1 MQATHFQCCHNHS
14 KSICFQETVST
25 ISGTN
30 IHYLLDSCHV
40 TVGSSHG
47 WGLLILV
54 TTRPG
59 LQALRLMK
67 VKIKYFLFVI

>member
-40 TVGSSHG
+40 TVGSSHSSYYQARFA
-47 WGLLILV
+47 GLAPYESEDKIFFICHM
-54 TTRPG
+54 TT
-59 LQALRLMK
+59 
-67 VKIKYFLFVI
+67 